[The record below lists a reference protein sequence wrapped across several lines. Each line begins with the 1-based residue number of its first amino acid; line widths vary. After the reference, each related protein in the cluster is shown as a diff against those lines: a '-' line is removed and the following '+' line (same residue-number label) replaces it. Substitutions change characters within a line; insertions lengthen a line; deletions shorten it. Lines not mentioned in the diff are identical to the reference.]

1 MHRVFYT
8 LNWAFIMTVFF
19 LRAWILA
26 IFRHFWAFLSHFF
39 IFLRAFIHQKLFS
52 IQGLYVFIKILQQK
66 KTDGEKWAH
75 NNFANG
81 LAEEWALS
89 PGVCCTLTQLQLV
102 LFNPFLRFSSR
113 LNVSAWVGPCL
124 TPACCNFSS
133 ISLIY
138 KVKKPIFF
146 P

>member
-1 MHRVFYT
+1 MT
-8 LNWAFIMTVFF
+8 LKQLNLVTVFF

-75 NNFANG
+75 NNFANR
-81 LAEEWALS
+81 LAQEWALS
-89 PGVCCTLTQLQLV
+89 PGVCPMHCYVWPSMTMYDPNINMYDYIWQCMPNAYV
-102 LFNPFLRFSSR
+102 
-113 LNVSAWVGPCL
+113 C
-124 TPACCNFSS
+124 
-133 ISLIY
+133 IY
-138 KVKKPIFF
+138 MPLYDHMYRTI
-146 P
+146 